1 MSVRDRDRDELAL
14 IRKSQDGDT
23 AAFGELYERYRQA
36 VYLLA
41 YRVVRNQA
49 DAEELMQDSF
59 IRAYRYLARYNTQY
73 SFYTWLRTIVINLG
87 RDWLR
92 KRKSQQRGLE
102 SFASEQQL
110 TTHLEDKIDRI
121 ADRQLLNQAISE
133 LSDQQRLSFI
143 LFEVEGLTLEEI
155 SVQLHCSVGTIKTHL
170 HRARNQLRNK
180 LRKDYI
186 DFE

>member
-1 MSVRDRDRDELAL
+1 MAERDRDRDELDL
-14 IRKSQDGDT
+14 IRRSQNGDT
-23 AAFGELYERYRQA
+23 AAFGEIFERYKQA

-49 DAEELMQDSF
+49 DADELLQESF
-59 IRAYRYLARYNTQY
+59 IRAYRYLKRYDAKY

-92 KRKSQQRGLE
+92 KRKSQQVKFE
-102 SFASEQQL
+102 SFASEQPL
-110 TTHLEDKIDRI
+110 ITEPEERLGDI
-121 ADRQLLNQAISE
+121 AARQILNQAISE
-133 LSDQQRLSFI
+133 LSNQQRVCFV

-180 LRKDYI
+180 LKDKI
-186 DFE
+186 